1 MQDHWRPDGRGGG
14 YTVPN
19 RDVYPHQWLWD
30 SCFHSIIWAELG
42 EPERAVAELSA
53 ALADQADDGFVPH
66 VRYVADPYG
75 LSGFWGRPHT
85 SSITQPPMY
94 RRAVAELRR
103 RGVAVPA
110 EVVARAGAGV
120 RFLLDVRAR
129 TDDGLVTVV
138 HPWETGCDDSP
149 RWDSWCDDDWNANRW
164 FEVKGELLATVE
176 RSACGSPIAN
186 PAFAVRPLASTP
198 WSRSTPGSSGWST
211 NAARW
216 PARSRPAGRP
226 ICGRGS
232 MGTTPR
238 AGSGRSARCCRS
250 SSVVAHETV
259 LADLVDHDAFGG
271 RYGPPAVHRDEPVF
285 DPEGYWRGSAWPQLT
300 YLLTHAGCRW
310 VGTSS
315 TGRRRPASPS
325 TGTPTR
331 RRAWAPPRSP
341 GPGWPCSLR
350 PRPAG

>member
-1 MQDHWRPDGRGGG
+1 M
-14 YTVPN
+14 
-19 RDVYPHQWLWD
+19 
-30 SCFHSIIWAELG
+30 
-42 EPERAVAELSA
+42 
-53 ALADQADDGFVPH
+53 
-66 VRYVADPYG
+66 
-75 LSGFWGRPHT
+75 
-85 SSITQPPMY
+85 
-94 RRAVAELRR
+94 AELRR

-186 PAFAVRPLASTP
+186 PAFAVTPAGFNALVAFNARELGLVDECGALA
-198 WSRSTPGSSGWST
+198 G
-211 NAARW
+211 ALEARW
-216 PARSRPAGRP
+216 SADLRTWVDGNHP
-226 ICGRGS
+226 
-232 MGTTPR
+232 
-238 AGSGRSARCCRS
+238 SGRVRTVGTLLPLLVSP
-250 SSVVAHETV
+250 VAHETV